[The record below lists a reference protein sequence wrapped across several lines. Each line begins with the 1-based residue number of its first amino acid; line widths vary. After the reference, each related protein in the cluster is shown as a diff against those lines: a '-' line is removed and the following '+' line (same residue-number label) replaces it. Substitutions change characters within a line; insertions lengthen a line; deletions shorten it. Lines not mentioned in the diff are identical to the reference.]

1 MSGTPPA
8 LKQSRALIIII
19 AISGI
24 SPSQRQ
30 KGRMKTS
37 GAPSWEAGRTVR
49 MGWREEREERLW
61 VGRLWGWWWEQ
72 VVGAAGAG

>member
-1 MSGTPPA
+1 
-8 LKQSRALIIII
+8 
-19 AISGI
+19 
-24 SPSQRQ
+24 
-30 KGRMKTS
+30 
-37 GAPSWEAGRTVR
+37 